1 MADFLISLLSGVLAS
16 VLFDL
21 NIVEIL
27 ILVALLCFW
36 RWFARAPLLDRTERS
51 WSWLA
56 TRRTL
61 CIALAFVVP
70 IALRLCLLPWVPA
83 PQPWIPDEF
92 SHRLIADTLAHG
104 RLANPTHPL
113 WRNFESIH
121 VFFQPTYAS
130 DYFPGLG
137 AVLALGNVM
146 GHAWI
151 GVLLTS
157 GGMCAALLWMLY
169 GFFPPRWALLGGVL
183 AVLRWGVMSYWV
195 NSYWGGE
202 LTALGGALVLGAWAW
217 TRRGGGWSAGWI
229 LGAGLV
235 ILVYTRPMEG
245 AVFAIPVAIA
255 LLLGASSP
263 PQAKGLLHKDRQP
276 FIGSCT
282 TIRSFPRV
290 PRRFDVGRVSNLRRV
305 FNQPPQRGAGVF
317 ACARRWLTVALPVC
331 CLLAIGLAALGVY
344 NKAVTGD
351 ALRIPYKVNQAL
363 YGWPLTLP
371 WERPVQVEYRN
382 SEMRLYYEW
391 ERCVQY
397 QKSWPGQALRLSL
410 LHLSP
415 IWRFYFGP
423 ALTLPFLW
431 AGGWWRDR
439 RIRLALICLAVSCLL
454 GFVIV
459 AYPHYIAAA
468 TGCFLIAIVQA
479 LRHARLYRRKTTRSG
494 IARSRIAVAT
504 CLAMLP
510 VRAFVD
516 PALASWMKPEYLS
529 FSANGSVK
537 GEERA
542 RILQRLQQIP
552 GHHVVFVQYHR
563 ERYRPGGWVYNDAD
577 IDKQR
582 VVWAHDLGAES
593 NQEVLRY
600 YPGRRP
606 WLVRV
611 DDAPGILVPY
621 DPAMARADP
630 PKPVSREVCPASP

>member
-1 MADFLISLLSGVLAS
+1 MADLLTNLLAGVLAS
-16 VLFDL
+16 VVFDL
-21 NIVEIL
+21 NFVEFAIL
-27 ILVALLCFW
+27 MALLCFW
-36 RWFARAPLLDRTERS
+36 RFFARAPLFDRMERW
-51 WSWLA
+51 WSRFA
-56 TRRTL
+56 SRRTL

-70 IALRLCLLPWVPA
+70 IVLRLCFLPWVHA

-92 SHRLIADTLAHG
+92 SHRLIGDTLAHG

-113 WRNFESIH
+113 WQHFESIH
-121 VFFQPTYAS
+121 VFFQPTYVSA
-130 DYFPGLG
+130 YFPGLG
-137 AVLALGNVM
+137 AVLALGNVF

-151 GVLLTS
+151 GVLLAT

-202 LTALGGALVLGAWAW
+202 LTALGGALVLGGWAWA
-217 TRRGGGWSAGWI
+217 RRGGGWSAGWV
-229 LGAGLV
+229 LGVGLL

-245 AVFAIPVAIA
+245 AAFAVPIAIA
-255 LLLGASSP
+255 LLPSAR
-263 PQAKGLLHKDRQP
+263 QRFANLL
-276 FIGSCT
+276 
-282 TIRSFPRV
+282 RV
-290 PRRFDVGRVSNLRRV
+290 G
-305 FNQPPQRGAGVF
+305 
-317 ACARRWLTVALPVC
+317 LPVL

-371 WERPVQVEYRN
+371 WEKPVQVEYRN

-397 QKSWPGQALRLSL
+397 QKSWPGPALKLSV

-431 AGGWWRDR
+431 AGRWWRDR
-439 RIRLALICLAVSCLL
+439 RIRVPLICLAVSCLL
-454 GFVIV
+454 GLIIV
-459 AYPHYIAAA
+459 AYPHYISAA
-468 TGCFLIAIVQA
+468 TGCFLIVIVQA

-516 PALASWMKPEYLS
+516 PAIAPWTKPEYLS

-542 RILQRLQQIP
+542 RILQTLQQIQ
-552 GHHVVFVQYHR
+552 GRHVVFVQYHR

-577 IDKQR
+577 IDGQR
-582 VVWAHDLGAES
+582 VVWARDQGAES
-593 NQEVLRY
+593 NREVLRY
-600 YPGRRP
+600 YPDRRP

-611 DDAPGILVPY
+611 DNAPAILLPY

-630 PKPVSREVCPASP
+630 RRSVSREVCPAP